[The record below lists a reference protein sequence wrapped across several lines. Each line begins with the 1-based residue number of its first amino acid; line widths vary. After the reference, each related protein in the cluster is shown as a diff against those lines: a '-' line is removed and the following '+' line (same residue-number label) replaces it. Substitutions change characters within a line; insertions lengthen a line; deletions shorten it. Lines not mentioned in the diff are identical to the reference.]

1 MQVTSAALVE
11 VEEAEEAEGR
21 QAGAGGNH
29 STTSCLDCGT
39 TNRRRVA
46 TLSRLPG
53 VGIRSTTRGRG
64 CRTRCKL
71 LGVGHPAVEVA
82 LVVVGDQSE
91 TWFRRQDC
99 EGRAS
104 GGGGETG
111 SSHWVADVRAREEE
125 TQFSNVHR
133 RYHATGGGSAAA
145 AEVGA
150 LREAPHHFRGRWGRT
165 SKEGGWAR
173 STSNEGGW
181 AHSMG

>member
-1 MQVTSAALVE
+1 MRVTSAALVE
-11 VEEAEEAEGR
+11 VEELEEAEGR
-21 QAGAGGNH
+21 PVVAWALTRRCPSWGNH
-29 STTSCLDCGT
+29 STTSCLGCCT
-39 TNRRRVA
+39 TNRLRVA

-53 VGIRSTTRGRG
+53 VYIRSTTRDRG

-82 LVVVGDQSE
+82 LVVVDQRE
-91 TWFRRQDC
+91 TWFRRRDC

-104 GGGGETG
+104 GGGGEA
-111 SSHWVADVRAREEE
+111 SFSHWVADVRAREGE

-150 LREAPHHFRGRWGRT
+150 LREAPHHFRDCWGRT
-165 SKEGGWAR
+165 SKEGDWAR
-173 STSNEGGW
+173 L
-181 AHSMG
+181 MG